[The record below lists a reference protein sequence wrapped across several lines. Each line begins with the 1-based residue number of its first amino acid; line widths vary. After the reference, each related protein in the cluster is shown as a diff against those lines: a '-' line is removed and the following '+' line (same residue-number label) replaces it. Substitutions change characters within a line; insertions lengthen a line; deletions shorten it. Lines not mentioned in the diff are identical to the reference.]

1 MRRLIVLKNV
11 NNWWP
16 FTFSKL
22 ILKYSSPGTFTVFNT
37 LIGQDTC
44 QLFQVLVCNNM
55 VWKVDREAWEKVG
68 SFALIIVTWLF
79 HRLTKFTPTQ
89 LVFLFCAILFSKFIS
104 MRDGLEEWTR
114 ENFLF
119 MVGKWSRNTS
129 FLSSPRQALKTKLC
143 RRSFQ
148 KPVPIVQN
156 TY

>member
-1 MRRLIVLKNV
+1 MWRLIVLKKV

-16 FTFSKL
+16 VTFSKW
-22 ILKYSSPGTFTVFNT
+22 ILKNSSPGKFTRFNT
-37 LIGQDTC
+37 LIGEDTC
-44 QLFQVLVCNNM
+44 QLFRVFVCNK
-55 VWKVDREAWEKVG
+55 WSGKADREAWEKVD
-68 SFALIIVTWLF
+68 SLELIIVTWLF
-79 HRLTKFTPTQ
+79 HRLTKFTPAQ
-89 LVFLFCAILFSKFIS
+89 LVSLFCAILFSKFIS

-129 FLSSPRQALKTKLC
+129 FLSSPRQPLKTKLC